1 MSWARDEF
9 GTIQLGDR
17 RLNKRAVLLAERLG
31 QQPGA

>member
-17 RLNKRAVLLAERLG
+17 RLNK
-31 QQPGA
+31 